1 VLQLVDANNSAFKN
15 FAVDLANTKLK

>member
-1 VLQLVDANNSAFKN
+1 VLQLVDTNNSAFKN